1 VVAELYEIHE
11 SPDLADPVLV
21 LALDGYIDAG
31 FASANA
37 VGTMLEG
44 SGYITVATFDTDALL
59 DYRSRRPTVHLAN
72 GVTTGLTWPT
82 IELRAA
88 ADAQGNEA
96 LFLVGA
102 EPDHL
107 WRAFSSVMVALSHEF
122 GVREVISLG
131 AYPAAVPHTR
141 PVRVVSTASTVEL
154 ANRAGTVLGRIVVPG
169 GIHAAIESAA
179 ADEGLPA
186 LGLWAQV
193 PHYAAA
199 LPYPDA
205 SNALIWALGQYGGV
219 SFPFGSLR
227 EDAGV
232 TRQRLDSL
240 VTNNDEHIAMLRQLE
255 GQYDSADD
263 IAGPL
268 PSGDDLAAEVEQ
280 FLRDQD

>member
-1 VVAELYEIHE
+1 MAELYEIHE

-44 SGYITVATFDTDALL
+44 SGYVTVATFDSDALL
-59 DYRSRRPTVHLAN
+59 DYRSRRPTVHLAD
-72 GVTTGLTWPT
+72 GVTTGLTWPG
-82 IELRAA
+82 IELWAA
-88 ADAQGNEA
+88 ADANGNEA

-107 WRAFSSVMVALSHEF
+107 WRAFSAAVVSLAHQF
-122 GVREVISLG
+122 GVREVLSLG
-131 AYPAAVPHTR
+131 AYPAAAPHTR
-141 PVRVVSTASTVEL
+141 PVRVVATASTVEL
-154 ANRAGTVLGRIVVPG
+154 AQRVNTVVGHLDVPG
-169 GIHAAIESAA
+169 GVHSAIEAVA

-199 LPYPDA
+199 MPYPDA
-205 SNALIWALGQYGGV
+205 SNALIGALSEHGGV
-219 SFPFGSLR
+219 SFPFGSLGD
-227 EDAGV
+227 DAGA
-232 TRQRLDSL
+232 TRHRLDSL

-255 GQYDSADD
+255 NQYDTAEDLS
-263 IAGPL
+263 GSL